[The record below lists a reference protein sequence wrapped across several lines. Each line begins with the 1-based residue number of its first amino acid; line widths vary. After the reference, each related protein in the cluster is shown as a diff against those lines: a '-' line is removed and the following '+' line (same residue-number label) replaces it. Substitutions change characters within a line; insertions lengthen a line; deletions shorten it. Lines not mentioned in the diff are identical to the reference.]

1 MLEPITDLDEYIA
14 TRTAWHTL
22 GERVLAP
29 ARHAATGRIGLRVGA
44 GGVTTPPFE
53 LTSGDTRTIGIDGTE
68 LVVTNGERTR
78 RRAITTLGDAAEFVG
93 TDPAAD
99 TGVFTATT
107 PADPTLPFAVAPAAA
122 RALGDWFA
130 FGDRVLT
137 HWRAE
142 RAGDTPTEIQLW
154 PEHFDVALDLGPEAG
169 RANYGAS
176 PGDGG
181 HELPYVY
188 VGPWNPIDDPFWNAG
203 SYARLGYE
211 ELVAAPDA
219 HAFAMK
225 FFALGYAVANS

>member
-1 MLEPITDLDEYIA
+1 MEPIKDLDEYIA

-29 ARHAATGRIGLRVGA
+29 ARHAASGRIGLRVGA

-53 LTSGDTRTIGIDGTE
+53 LTDGDTRTLAIDGTE
-68 LVVTNGERTR
+68 LIVTDGASTHRH
-78 RRAITTLGDAAEFVG
+78 AITTLGAAAEFVG
-93 TDPAAD
+93 TDPGAD

-107 PADPTLPFAVAPAAA
+107 PADPTLTLAVAPAAA

-130 FGDRVLT
+130 FGARVLT
-137 HWRAE
+137 EWRAE
-142 RAGDTPTEIQLW
+142 HADDTPTEIQLW

-188 VGPWNPIDDPFWNAG
+188 VGPWNLTDDPFWNAG

-211 ELVAAPDA
+211 DLVAAPDPDTL
-219 HAFAMK
+219 AME
-225 FFALGYAVANS
+225 FFARGYAVANS

>member
-1 MLEPITDLDEYIA
+1 MEPITDLDEYIA

-29 ARHAATGRIGLRVGA
+29 ARHAVTGRIGLRAGP
-44 GGVTTPPFE
+44 GGVTTPPFD
-53 LTSGDTRTIGIDGTE
+53 LTNGDTRTVAIDGTE
-68 LVVTNGERTR
+68 LIVTDAERTR

-93 TDPAAD
+93 TDAAAD

-107 PADPTLPFAVAPAAA
+107 PADPALPLAVAPAAA

-130 FGDRVLT
+130 FGARVLT
-137 HWRAE
+137 RWRAE

-154 PEHFDVALDLGPEAG
+154 PEHFDLGLDLGPEAG

-181 HELPYVY
+181 HELPYLY
-188 VGPWNPIDDPFWNAG
+188 VGPWNATDHAFWNAG

-211 ELVAAPDA
+211 DLVAAPDPDGRA
-219 HAFAMK
+219 LE
-225 FFALGYAVANS
+225 FFAQGYAVANS